1 VVSARSWGNRKA
13 RSLADC
19 PRERALASIQLTT
32 SSFIHATAFDD
43 MWRLR
48 SFVNGR

>member
-13 RSLADC
+13 RSLAGGQRD
-19 PRERALASIQLTT
+19 PALASIQLTT
-32 SSFIHATAFDD
+32 PSFTRATAFDE
-43 MWRLR
+43 MGRLR